1 MSNRKQGMVSNKKLN
16 VDFII
21 SGDDLKNGK
30 PFTEPGIKV
39 LEKFNI
45 NVENMLYVGNT
56 IFDLQFAQNLGAHF
70 IYFSNEG
77 ENFLPKTLVNN
88 IRSISK
94 LMEIKKLAAKN

>member
-1 MSNRKQGMVSNKKLN
+1 VSNRKQGMVRNKKLN

-56 IFDLQFAQNLGAHF
+56 IFDLQFAQNLGHTLF
-70 IYFSNEG
+70 
-77 ENFLPKTLVNN
+77 TLVMKEK
-88 IRSISK
+88 IFFQKHWSI
-94 LMEIKKLAAKN
+94 I

>member
-1 MSNRKQGMVSNKKLN
+1 MSNRKQGMVRNKKLN

-56 IFDLQFAQNLGAHF
+56 IFDLQFAQNLGHTLF
-70 IYFSNEG
+70 
-77 ENFLPKTLVNN
+77 TLVMKEK
-88 IRSISK
+88 IFFQKHWSI
-94 LMEIKKLAAKN
+94 I

>member
-1 MSNRKQGMVSNKKLN
+1 MSNRKQGMVRNKKLN

-45 NVENMLYVGNT
+45 NVENMLYVENT
-56 IFDLQFAQNLGAHF
+56 IFDLQFAQNLGHTLF
-70 IYFSNEG
+70 
-77 ENFLPKTLVNN
+77 TLVMKEK
-88 IRSISK
+88 IFFQKHWSI
-94 LMEIKKLAAKN
+94 I